1 MITMTETETELI
13 SIILTDDSLTNE
25 DKMNG
30 LIVLLSFAEDP
41 EIRENPEG
49 VAFTLLNNINPDIPS
64 LTPLEL
70 EELDEAL
77 MNGDDITSI
86 LENADDPNITE
97 IALDLGEI
105 LNNINPNNPDS
116 DMAKVRLLEEAA
128 TSAESAVESAAALK
142 DEYDG
147 YEEQR
152 LEDEILLEKIWEESI
167 IEEIEEGEI
176 TVTTGFDTGIISNR
190 KELTSIE
197 RRTRRDVLVGN
208 LIAIIESIKDTKDIY
223 LPNGIRDLST
233 RNTRVWRY
241 LNDVEMILTEIKS
254 FDMANVILRS
264 SFKIPMAQNKLIE
277 LINFYDDWNEWNIDI
292 YNNIVDTEQDL
303 SNLYDLMEKYK
314 IELSL
319 L

>member
-1 MITMTETETELI
+1 MTETETELI